1 VFALYLVYQFW
12 WTDVQAKADQGA
24 AQRQLEQQWSASPSP
39 VPAVHLAV
47 GTRFALLHIPKLGLV
62 VPVAEGTDK
71 EQILDHGLV
80 GHLVGS
86 AMPTDPTGNMVLAGH
101 RNTHGEP
108 FRHLPTLTAGDTVLV
123 ETATASYTYTVRGT
137 IPQTAPDNVSVL
149 KAVPAG
155 SPFTRPGH
163 YLTLMTCTPDY
174 TSWYRFVAFAQLTGV
189 RPKHTPQPGP
199 SASPGLSALHGPSV
213 RPAARTVVARAVRHP
228 GAAPAHGRHAA
239 VRPHR
244 PVSAAP
250 PRAVLAH
257 RPGKR

>member
-1 VFALYLVYQFW
+1 MLIAVSAVLALYLVYEFW

-24 AQRQLEQQWSASPSP
+24 AQSQLEQQWSASPAP
-39 VPAVHLAV
+39 APAVHLAV
-47 GTRFALLHIPKLGLV
+47 GQKFALLRIPKLGLV

-71 EQILDHGLV
+71 TQILDHGLV

-86 AMPTDPTGNMVLAGH
+86 ALPSDPSGNMVLAGH

-108 FRHLPTLTAGDTVLV
+108 FRHLPTLTEGDTAVV

-155 SPFTRPGH
+155 SPFTRPGR

-174 TSWYRFVAFAQLTGV
+174 TSWYRFVAFAQLTHV
-189 RPKHTPQPGP
+189 QPKQTPGPGP
-199 SASPGLSALHGPSV
+199 SASPRAPAK
-213 RPAARTVVARAVRHP
+213 PAATAVAARAVGHAK
-228 GAAPAHGRHAA
+228 AAPAHRRH
-239 VRPHR
+239 
-244 PVSAAP
+244 
-250 PRAVLAH
+250 RA
-257 RPGKR
+257 GKR

>member
-1 VFALYLVYQFW
+1 VLLVASAVVVLYLVYQFW

-24 AQRQLEQQWSASPSP
+24 AQRQLEQQWSASPAP
-39 VPAVHLAV
+39 APAVHLV
-47 GTRFALLHIPKLGLV
+47 TGQRFALLHIPKLGLD

-86 AMPTDPTGNMVLAGH
+86 ALPSDPTGNMVLAGH

-108 FRHLPTLTAGDTVLV
+108 FRHLPTLTAGDTAVV
-123 ETATASYTYTVRGT
+123 ETATAFYTYTVRGT

-155 SPFTRPGH
+155 SPFTRPGR
-163 YLTLMTCTPDY
+163 YLTLMTCTPDF

-189 RPKHTPQPGP
+189 QPKSRATPG
-199 SASPGLSALHGPSV
+199 AGLSAGPTAKAV
-213 RPAARTVVARAVRHP
+213 AAHSVRHP
-228 GAAPAHGRHAA
+228 KAAPTHHRHAA
-239 VRPHR
+239 GRPRR
-244 PVSAAP
+244 PVAAVSAAP
-250 PRAVLAH
+250 VLAH
-257 RPGKR
+257 RGAKR